1 MAFELAWWHWVV
13 LGIVLMLGEL
23 AIPAFFIIWFGLGG
37 VFVGLVMLLAPG
49 LSLTVQILLWTAAS
63 VALTVLWF
71 RVFRS
76 DQHKTRVGQTSGS
89 AIGEIGLLT
98 QAVAPYE
105 PGQVRFQKPVLGA
118 EQWVCRADA
127 QIAAGER
134 VKVISV
140 EGSYVQVA
148 KLH

>member
-71 RVFRS
+71 RVFRR
-76 DQHKTRVGQTSGS
+76 DHHKTHVGQTSGG

-98 QAVAPYE
+98 RAVAPYE

-118 EQWVCRADA
+118 EQWACRADA

-134 VKVISV
+134 VKVVSV